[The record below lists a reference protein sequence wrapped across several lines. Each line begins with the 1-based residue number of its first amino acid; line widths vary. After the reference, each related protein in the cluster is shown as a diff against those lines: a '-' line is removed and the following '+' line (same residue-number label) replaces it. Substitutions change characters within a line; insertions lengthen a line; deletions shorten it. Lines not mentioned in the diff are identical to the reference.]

1 MSNLPRTWAVG
12 DRMLERPAIS
22 LEKDLLEEF
31 DRLSGRRGYT
41 NRSEALRDLIR
52 EYVLSDQGSCQA
64 QGTAEQVAVV
74 SMVRDTASRSAG
86 KVAELQRENHKS
98 IVSTVGVPID
108 EQHRLEVMILRGE
121 ASEIV
126 ALGEKL
132 VSIKGIKHGKVLPT
146 TTGPAPK

>member
-1 MSNLPRTWAVG
+1 
-12 DRMLERPAIS
+12 MLERPAIS
-22 LEKDLLEEF
+22 LEKALLEEF
-31 DRLSGRRGYT
+31 DRLSARRGYT

-52 EYVLSDQGSCQA
+52 EYLLNDQGSCQA

-86 KVAELQRENHKS
+86 KVAQLQRENHKS
-98 IVSTVGVPID
+98 IVSTVRVPID

-121 ASEIV
+121 ACEIV

-146 TTGPAPK
+146 TTGLAPK